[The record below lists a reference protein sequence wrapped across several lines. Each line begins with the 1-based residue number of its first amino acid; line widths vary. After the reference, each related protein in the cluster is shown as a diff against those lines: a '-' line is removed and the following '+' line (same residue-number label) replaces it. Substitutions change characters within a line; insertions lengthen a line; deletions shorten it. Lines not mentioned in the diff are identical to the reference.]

1 MNNILT
7 ILISFVV
14 EFANLSFNQFY
25 FIFLFAPVVLLF
37 FVHKNILINLEFF
50 ECVVK
55 LYCYCNFDTELNTQI
70 IIRQQIYDTYRW
82 FGSENVG
89 HKITCR
95 DEIRNGY
102 QQFLFS
108 RRKYSK
114 CSRASTNATLIARF
128 VTAKTITTVLYR
140 GGSAHR
146 CGKIPIFQII
156 AVVYI
161 YRTSSAILTRSHE
174 GN

>member
-55 LYCYCNFDTELNTQI
+55 LYCN
-70 IIRQQIYDTYRW
+70 
-82 FGSENVG
+82 
-89 HKITCR
+89 
-95 DEIRNGY
+95 
-102 QQFLFS
+102 
-108 RRKYSK
+108 SK
-114 CSRASTNATLIARF
+114 CSRASTNVTLIARF